1 MRWGEKVSVAA
12 AAAIS
17 FWGWEWGWREDGR
30 REIEDG

>member
-1 MRWGEKVSVAA
+1 VRWGEKVSVAA